1 MYDNSKIWSI
11 ELGEDLEVTAPDRK
25 PSPAPTPRP
34 IGPERTAPRK
44 TKPAPRPQPTVAS
57 AEPARP
63 GLQFAP
69 LVLLSYLLG
78 PLAIVL
84 TPEGRRSRRWVGAGI
99 FFAIAWVALAVGGGS
114 ILGMLSEGALTAPW
128 LVFLVLALAGGF
140 TVWARALGLAG
151 GRHRPT
157 LHRMPLLLRRPW
169 SAGILNCLAP
179 GLALLVGGRPWS
191 AGAVLWSF
199 WAATAGLVTL
209 VGARRVTTSNADAG
223 MVFRPSVAFEI
234 MLMTATVLVC
244 GGFLVWLIQSLAGFG
259 RIVPE
264 VALRRRPR
272 ADRLALVLMGTLLVF
287 VFAWDPPT
295 VGGALHGRALAWQQD
310 GYRVIPLALSLA
322 ARKCDPTGVDYAVTA
337 IELNR
342 ELGRD
347 EAAAA
352 LRADLDRQLASYL
365 ALRRKEEARAQVTSA
380 AVPRETAPP
389 AGEAALGFG
398 QGLSVNWPRSDASSA
413 SEPPAPQ
420 ATP

>member
-1 MYDNSKIWSI
+1 M
-11 ELGEDLEVTAPDRK
+11 
-25 PSPAPTPRP
+25 
-34 IGPERTAPRK
+34 
-44 TKPAPRPQPTVAS
+44 
-57 AEPARP
+57 
-63 GLQFAP
+63 
-69 LVLLSYLLG
+69 
-78 PLAIVL
+78 
-84 TPEGRRSRRWVGAGI
+84 
-99 FFAIAWVALAVGGGS
+99 
-114 ILGMLSEGALTAPW
+114 
-128 LVFLVLALAGGF
+128 
-140 TVWARALGLAG
+140 
-151 GRHRPT
+151 
-157 LHRMPLLLRRPW
+157 
-169 SAGILNCLAP
+169 
-179 GLALLVGGRPWS
+179 
-191 AGAVLWSF
+191 LWSF

-209 VGARRVTTSNADAG
+209 VGARRVITSNDDAG

-365 ALRRKEEARAQVTSA
+365 ALRRKEEARARVTSA

-398 QGLSVNWPRSDASSA
+398 QGLSINWPRSDAFERVRTA
-413 SEPPAPQ
+413 GPPDHPLKSGAVDGHALGADIRRRCTAVGGLPPGHQ
-420 ATP
+420 AGFEAIQRVTRLPGHHPHGEAATAGPAAGDLPAEDHGALVGGFAREQRGGFPVEDIPGRIEQAVIDLDQDLVHGDVAELRSPP